1 MKASLVQRGIMIEE
15 TNYVKDSFDEKN
27 LWNLSDMVIVS
38 GRSADKFA
46 SVLLKKFHERI
57 DKEFHDIN
65 VKNKQLLKHI
75 KEETLILAEKTI
87 KEHNDGE
94 LFVQL
99 KANIRNK
106 DVHVIQ
112 TFADKNKDLMELF
125 IINDALNRAGAN
137 SITNYLLY
145 VPYQRQD
152 KKDDGR
158 VAISAKLIF
167 NLLNQSCGVG
177 KLKRIVTFDLH
188 ARQAQAHFDGP
199 VDEIRAMPLFASYYR
214 DILKIPLSEKGKEM
228 VAVISPDAGSAKR
241 AEYLARLLGVR
252 YHVLDK
258 KRTAHGETKFNFVL
272 EWDCNGK
279 HVIMCDDMID
289 TGGSM
294 VAPINFLK
302 NRGAIVYACCT
313 HPLLSPKAGM
323 SAEQKLAPTGVH
335 LLTTD
340 SLPEKHKG
348 YFKEHSRW
356 VDVISL
362 AFDMAKVMYCN
373 QIGDSVSTFI
383 ENTEKLIS
391 KESLDINIY
400 DVEGED
406 VKQIDLNGL

>member
-1 MKASLVQRGIMIEE
+1 
-15 TNYVKDSFDEKN
+15 
-27 LWNLSDMVIVS
+27 MVIVS

-46 SVLLKKFHERI
+46 SVLMKKFHERA

-65 VKNKQLLKHI
+65 EKNKQLLQHI
-75 KEETLILAEKTI
+75 KKKNLILADKII
-87 KEHNDGE
+87 KQHNDGE

-99 KANIRNK
+99 KTNIRNK

-112 TFADKNKDLMELF
+112 TFADKNRDLMELF

-167 NLLNQSCGVG
+167 NLLKESCGIG

-214 DILKIPLSEKGKEM
+214 DILKAQLAQKDKEL

-258 KRTAHGETKFNFVL
+258 KRTSHGETAFNFVL
-272 EWDCNGK
+272 DWDCKGK

-302 NRGAIVYACCT
+302 SRGAIVYACCT

-323 SAEQKLAPTGVH
+323 STEQKLAPTGVH

-373 QIGDSVSTFI
+373 QIGDSVSLFI
-383 ENTEKLIS
+383 DKTEKLIA
-391 KESLDINIY
+391 KEALDINIY